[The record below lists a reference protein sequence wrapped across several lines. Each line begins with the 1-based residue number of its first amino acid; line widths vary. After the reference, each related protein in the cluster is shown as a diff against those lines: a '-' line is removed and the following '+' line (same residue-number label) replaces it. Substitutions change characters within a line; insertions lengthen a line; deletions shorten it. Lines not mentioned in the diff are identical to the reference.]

1 METREVLGVEAG
13 RLAIIQE
20 ISGVMES
27 HGITVDKRHI
37 YLLSDTMT
45 FTGKIL
51 GNTRHGLNKQK
62 DSKISLIGRH
72 HHVGKFRVPPGHSI

>member
-1 METREVLGVEAG
+1 MEMISVLGVEAG
-13 RLAIIQE
+13 RKSIIDE
-20 ISGVMES
+20 ISGVMEC

-62 DSKISLIGRH
+62 DSS
-72 HHVGKFRVPPGHSI
+72 S

>member
-1 METREVLGVEAG
+1 MA
-13 RLAIIQE
+13 
-20 ISGVMES
+20 S

-51 GNTRHGLNKQK
+51 GNTRHGLNK
-62 DSKISLIGRH
+62 
-72 HHVGKFRVPPGHSI
+72 